1 MIEVLTSAGYSL
13 VEASWFSASVLVKF
27 YLIYAVFQ
35 IYQRG
40 YLTDEVQRD
49 EIRDYLLQESKIV
62 LGIIVGVGLVTSV
75 IGYELRPMFE
85 LLSELTALI
94 YLGYLFWEF

>member
-13 VEASWFSASVLVKF
+13 IEASWFSASVFIKF
-27 YLIYAVFQ
+27 YLLYALVRIYSN
-35 IYQRG
+35 G
-40 YLTDEVQRD
+40 YLED
-49 EIRDYLLQESKIV
+49 EIQKSEIKEYLLQESKIV
-62 LGIIVGVGLVTSV
+62 LGVIVSLGIITSV
-75 IGYELRPMFE
+75 IGYELRPRFE

>member
-1 MIEVLTSAGYSL
+1 MIEFLTSTGYNL

-27 YLIYAVFQ
+27 YLIYAAVQ

-40 YLTDEVQRD
+40 YLSDEVQRD
-49 EIRDYLLQESKIV
+49 EIKYYILQESKIILSV
-62 LGIIVGVGLVTSV
+62 IVGVGLITLV
-75 IGYELRPMFE
+75 IGYELRPRFE

>member
-13 VEASWFSASVLVKF
+13 VESSWFSASILVKF
-27 YLIYAVFQ
+27 YLLYALARIYSN
-35 IYQRG
+35 G
-40 YLTDEVQRD
+40 YLED
-49 EIRDYLLQESKIV
+49 EIQRSEIKKYLLQESKIV
-62 LGIIVGVGLVTSV
+62 LGVIVGVGIIASIL
-75 IGYELRPMFE
+75 GYELRPRFE